1 MRRCSPQQKLAKN
14 MIILQYV
21 TFATASDVDF
31 GLLSLNL
38 LVMTVD
44 LGFRV
49 PDLIPIVISFIGELA
64 ITYPIQAL
72 KNGCWEGL
80 ISDVYPPVN

>member
-1 MRRCSPQQKLAKN
+1 MK
-14 MIILQYV
+14 
-21 TFATASDVDF
+21 
-31 GLLSLNL
+31 
-38 LVMTVD
+38 VD

-72 KNGCWEGL
+72 KNGWKTIPFLFGKVSYQTFTRQYTD
-80 ISDVYPPVN
+80 IASWSPAFSMGRRFTQ